1 MHATSSE
8 AGATQSSLLRGFFA
22 NFMGHAPLWYKQS
35 ILFALVLNPF
45 VLLVFGPFVLGW
57 VLILEFIGTLAMAL
71 KCHPLPPGGLLVLEA
86 VMLGM
91 VGPETSKLLMDEVT
105 GNLPVILLLIFMVP
119 AVAMMKELLIF
130 VFTKMLVGIKS
141 KTLLSLTFIL
151 MGAVLSA
158 WLDALTVT
166 AVIITIASGF
176 YHIYHKV
183 ASQGDGGN
191 HDHDVLSDVHIH
203 DMHQADLEQF
213 RGFLRN
219 VAMHGAVGT
228 AIGGVLTLVGEPQN
242 IIIGNKMGWDFVT
255 FFVVMAPATLP
266 AFVCGILTCLL
277 LERFHLFG
285 YGVTLPAS
293 VRTIME
299 NHVALE
305 RARATSQEH
314 ARLIVQALA
323 ACCMVLGLATHIVEV
338 GFVGLGVL
346 LFVASMN
353 GHTEEHKLNHA
364 FAESMSFTTIVV
376 VFFVLV
382 AIIHAQHLFAP
393 VIGFVL
399 AQEGE
404 SQLAW
409 MYIANG
415 LLSAIS
421 DNVFV
426 ALTYITELKTA
437 CDAGSLTP
445 EACTKLA
452 VAINTGTNL
461 PSVATPN
468 GQAAFLFLLMSPLAS
483 LIRLS
488 YWRMCVMAFPYTIAL
503 SLSGLFGVMVLL

>member
-1 MHATSSE
+1 MHTSTTE
-8 AGATQSSLLRGFFA
+8 AGANSTGLFRGFTA
-22 NFMGHAPLWYKQS
+22 NFMGHAPVWYKQGV
-35 ILFALVLNPF
+35 IAALCLNPII
-45 VLLVFGPFVLGW
+45 LLVFGPFVLGW
-57 VLILEFIGTLAMAL
+57 VLILEFIATLAMAL
-71 KCHPLPPGGLLVLEA
+71 KCHPLPAGGLLVLEA
-86 VMLGM
+86 VAMGM
-91 VGPETSKLLMDEVT
+91 VGPETSALLMQEVT

-119 AVAMMKELLIF
+119 AVAMMKELLVF
-130 VFTKMLVGIKS
+130 VFTHILVGVKS
-141 KTLLSLTFIL
+141 KTALSLLFVL
-151 MGAVLSA
+151 AGAVLSA

-176 YHIYHKV
+176 YHIFHAHV
-183 ASQGDGGN
+183 SSHSGGTHG
-191 HDHDVLSDVHIH
+191 HDSEEHLTESHR
-203 DMHQADLEQF
+203 ADLEQF

-219 VAMHGAVGT
+219 IAMHGAVGT

-255 FFVVMAPATLP
+255 FFLVMAPATLP
-266 AFVCGILTCLL
+266 AFVCGVLTCSL
-277 LERFHLFG
+277 LERFRLFG
-285 YGVTLPAS
+285 YGVTLPQS
-293 VRTIME
+293 VRQIME
-299 NHVALE
+299 AHVKAE
-305 RARATSQEH
+305 SAKATSKEH
-314 ARLIVQALA
+314 ARLIVQAVSAVL
-323 ACCMVLGLATHIVEV
+323 MVVGLATHVVEV
-338 GFVGLGVL
+338 GFVGLGVFL
-346 LFVASMN
+346 LIASMN

-399 AQEGE
+399 SQEGE
-404 SQLAW
+404 AQLAW

-426 ALTYITELKTA
+426 ALTYITELKEV
-437 CDAGSLTP
+437 CDAGRLSP

-488 YWRMCVMAFPYTIAL
+488 YWRMCVMAFPYTIVLTA
-503 SLSGLFGVMVLL
+503 SGLFGVMVLL